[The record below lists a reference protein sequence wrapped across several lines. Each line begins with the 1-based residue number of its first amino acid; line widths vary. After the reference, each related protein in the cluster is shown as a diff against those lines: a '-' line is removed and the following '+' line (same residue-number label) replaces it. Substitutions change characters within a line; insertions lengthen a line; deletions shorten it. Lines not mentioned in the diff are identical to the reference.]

1 MNYNADKSLCMGTR
15 RYLDPSHK
23 NETVT
28 EKLYQTIIGE
38 FFILGT
44 GGKYRHTEG
53 TMFTRKS
60 VESMAL
66 PVDKHTADKWLRA
79 HCSRSVNDDLRNEK
93 VLLHLSV
100 HSMAKD
106 RLIELAAGNRVG
118 LSRMVELLVD
128 RC

>member
-1 MNYNADKSLCMGTR
+1 MKYNADKSLCMGTR
-15 RYLDPSHK
+15 RYLDQNHK
-23 NETVT
+23 GELVT

-66 PVDKHTADKWLRA
+66 PVDKHTADKWLLS
-79 HCSRSVNDDLRNEK
+79 HCSRSLNDDLRNEK

-106 RLIELAAGNRVG
+106 RLTELAAENKVG

-128 RC
+128 RG